1 MDNNKNIQMAFA
13 ATNKEWEE
21 IIPQLTEVE
30 STKDYVLYGKDN
42 QYPEYLYGLYNDVST
57 LKTIIEGT
65 ADYVIGNSVEC
76 NVKGF
81 DKQVNTK
88 GDTMRELVRL
98 CARDWL
104 IYGGY
109 YIQVIRNKA
118 GEVRE
123 LYYIDFRYMR
133 SSKKNDVFYYSEDFG
148 KKYVRTNKRVVYPKY
163 LPEAKSV
170 ASSIVF
176 VSNNKSSTYPS
187 PRYSG
192 SIKACEIERA
202 IDTYHLSSIENGFGG
217 SYIIN
222 FLNGIPTDEVK
233 NEIEKNVNEK
243 FCGAS
248 NAGRVLINFAN
259 GKDNATTL
267 EKLTVEDFGEK
278 YKAAAERA
286 KNQIF
291 TAFRA
296 QPILFGIMKEN
307 NGFSQDEYLQAF
319 AIYNRTVVKTISDTI
334 IDSIDR
340 IFGMKES
347 VVIKPFSVQVT
358 DNTLTDKE
366 VVS

>member
-1 MDNNKNIQMAFA
+1 MENSKIKVAFA
-13 ATNKEWEE
+13 ATNKEWDEL
-21 IIPQLTEVE
+21 IPQLIETDNV
-30 STKDYVLYGKDN
+30 KDYILYGKDN

-65 ADYVIGNSVEC
+65 ADYIIGDGIKC
-76 NVKGF
+76 NIKGF
-81 DKQVNTK
+81 EREINTK
-88 GDTMRELVRL
+88 GDTLRDLVRL
-98 CARDWL
+98 CARDFL

-109 YIQVIRNKA
+109 AIQVIRNKV
-118 GEVRE
+118 GDVRE
-123 LYYIDFRYMR
+123 LYYMDFRYIR
-133 SSKKNDVFYYSEDFG
+133 SSKKNEMFWYSEDFT
-148 KKYVRTNKRVVYPKY
+148 KKYVRGNKTVVYPKFI
-163 LPEAKSV
+163 PDAKDV
-170 ASSIVF
+170 ASSILY
-176 VSNNKSSTYPS
+176 VSNNKSTTYPI

-192 SIKACEIERA
+192 SIKACEMERA

-233 NEIEKNVNEK
+233 AEIEKNVNEK

-267 EKLTVEDFGEK
+267 ERLDAEDFGEK

-296 QPILFGIMKEN
+296 IPQLFGDMSAAT
-307 NGFSQDEYLQAF
+307 GFNSQEF
-319 AIYNRTVVKTISDTI
+319 TESFKVFNRTVCKPIQQTIC
-334 IDSIDR
+334 DSIDR
-340 IFGMKES
+340 IFGTDAS
-347 VVIKPFSVQVT
+347 VNITPFSLEDVYE
-358 DNTLTDKE
+358 D
-366 VVS
+366 VVE

>member
-1 MDNNKNIQMAFA
+1 METNKNMQLAFA
-13 ATNKEWEE
+13 AIDKNWDEL
-21 IIPQLTEVE
+21 IPQLTEVD
-30 STKDYVLYGKDN
+30 SVKNYVLYGKDN
-42 QYPEYLYGLYNDVST
+42 QYPEYLYDLYNDVST

-65 ADYVIGNSVEC
+65 ADYVIGDDVNC
-76 NVKGF
+76 NIKGF
-81 DKQVNTK
+81 DKHVNTK

-133 SSKKNDVFYYSEDFG
+133 SSKKNDVFYYSEDFS
-148 KKYVRTNKRVVYPKY
+148 KKYVRGNKTVVYPKFIY
-163 LPEAKSV
+163 DAKDVS
-170 ASSIVF
+170 SSILYVT
-176 VSNNKSSTYPS
+176 NNKSTTYPI
-187 PRYSG
+187 PKYSG

-222 FLNGIPTDEVK
+222 FLNGIPTDEIK
-233 NEIEKNVNEK
+233 AEIERNVNEK

-267 EKLTVEDFGEK
+267 EKLDTEDFGEK

-296 QPILFGIMKEN
+296 IPQLFGDMSAAT
-307 NGFSQDEYLQAF
+307 GFNSQEF
-319 AIYNRTVVKTISDTI
+319 TESFKVFNRTVCKPIQQKI
-334 IDSIDR
+334 CDSLDK
-340 IFGMKES
+340 IFGTDKS
-347 VVIKPFSVQVT
+347 ITITPFSLDTEEQKV
-358 DNTLTDKE
+358 E
-366 VVS
+366 

>member
-1 MDNNKNIQMAFA
+1 MDNNKIIQLAFA

-76 NVKGF
+76 NIKGF

-98 CARDWL
+98 CVRDWL

-148 KKYVRTNKRVVYPKY
+148 KKYVRTNKRVVYPKFM
-163 LPEAKSV
+163 PEAKSV

-267 EKLTVEDFGEK
+267 EKLDTEDFGEK

-296 QPILFGIMKEN
+296 IPQLFGDMSAAT
-307 NGFSQDEYLQAF
+307 GFNSQEF
-319 AIYNRTVVKTISDTI
+319 TESFKVFNRTVCKPIQQTIC
-334 IDSIDR
+334 DSIDK
-340 IFGMKES
+340 IFNTDNS
-347 VVIKPFSVQVT
+347 INITPFSL
-358 DNTLTDKE
+358 DDDKE
-366 VVS
+366 EVVE

>member
-1 MDNNKNIQMAFA
+1 MDNNKNIQLAFA

-65 ADYVIGNSVEC
+65 ADYIIGNSVEC
-76 NVKGF
+76 NVMGF

-148 KKYVRTNKRVVYPKY
+148 KKYVRTNKRVVYPKFM
-163 LPEAKSV
+163 PEAKSV

-176 VSNNKSSTYPS
+176 VSNNKSTTYPI
-187 PRYSG
+187 PKYSG

-267 EKLTVEDFGEK
+267 EKLTTEDFGEK

-296 QPILFGIMKEN
+296 IPQLFGDMSAAT
-307 NGFSQDEYLQAF
+307 GFNSQEF
-319 AIYNRTVVKTISDTI
+319 TESFKVFNRTVCKPIQQTIC
-334 IDSIDR
+334 DSIDK
-340 IFGMKES
+340 IFGNNNS
-347 VVIKPFSVQVT
+347 INITPFSL
-358 DNTLTDKE
+358 DDDKE
-366 VVS
+366 EVVE

>member
-1 MDNNKNIQMAFA
+1 MDNNKNIQLAFA

-163 LPEAKSV
+163 LPEAKGV

-176 VSNNKSSTYPS
+176 VSNNKSSTYPI
-187 PRYSG
+187 PKYSG

-267 EKLTVEDFGEK
+267 EKLAVEDFGEK

-296 QPILFGIMKEN
+296 IPQLFGDMSAAT
-307 NGFSQDEYLQAF
+307 GFNSQEF
-319 AIYNRTVVKTISDTI
+319 SESFKVFNRTVCKPIQQTIC
-334 IDSIDR
+334 DSIDK
-340 IFGMKES
+340 IFNNDNS
-347 VVIKPFSVQVT
+347 INIIPFSL
-358 DNTLTDKE
+358 DDDKE
-366 VVS
+366 EVVE